1 MRHWNT
7 FVVLAAASAM
17 TAVVCD
23 NATTAM
29 CLSLLGED
37 VHETNPFSNF
47 LIGHWGTNLT
57 MLANALWS
65 VVVIVWFCQ
74 RGVERRSR
82 VALPILL
89 TLALIRGAA
98 AVNNFLIL
106 KGAFS

>member
-7 FVVLAAASAM
+7 YVVLAAAAAM

-23 NATTAM
+23 NTLTAM

-57 MLANALWS
+57 MLANATWAL
-65 VVVIVWFCQ
+65 VVIVYFCD
-74 RGVERRSR
+74 RAIVWESKLCLS
-82 VALPILL
+82 VLL
-89 TLALIRGAA
+89 TLALIRGSA
-98 AVNNFLIL
+98 AVNNFIIL